1 MYKRTHMNQL
11 SQRGTA
17 CYFHSPVREK
27 WRCQSPE
34 LSDSS
39 QSQALNSTN
48 PPIRKIRAPLMP
60 RTSLSQSR
68 HSFWSQPPLVLIDTI
83 SPPSPQQ
90 IALVKG
96 LWALCLWGCAGIIPR
111 SSVLL
116 AGLQDGWCFSVSVYC
131 NTESGWDWRRESCS
145 QEWSVSRSPVAGY
158 GSLKYQISIRRGL
171 KQLVMGS
178 KLRMSYCE
186 KCERH
191 FG

>member
-1 MYKRTHMNQL
+1 MSRLPPQL
-11 SQRGTA
+11 SQRGNA

-68 HSFWSQPPLVLIDTI
+68 HSFWSQSPLVLIDTI

-116 AGLQDGWCFSVSVYC
+116 AGLQDGCVSPSRCTVTY
-131 NTESGWDWRRESCS
+131 S
-145 QEWSVSRSPVAGY
+145 QGGIEGERAAVRNDQSQGAQ
-158 GSLKYQISIRRGL
+158 L
-171 KQLVMGS
+171 LVMVP
-178 KLRMSYCE
+178 
-186 KCERH
+186 
-191 FG
+191 